1 MAPRAPAPAGWVAG
15 AREARR
21 GRLILIKR
29 ADYLLPKP
37 DQLGCRP
44 GLMDEPATQRALPLT
59 VNDRGIPLPAVLTG
73 TRMARA
79 DDRLQARNGEGCG
92 REAAQ

>member
-1 MAPRAPAPAGWVAG
+1 MGIPFLTQIIRMNRADPNHAPRIDD
-15 AREARR
+15 
-21 GRLILIKR
+21 L
-29 ADYLLPKP
+29 LLPKP

-44 GLMDEPATQRALPLT
+44 GLMGDPAAQRALPLT

-79 DDRLQARNGEGCG
+79 DDLAASLQR
-92 REAAQ
+92 